1 MENTEILQKN
11 MSNIDRG
18 AYWCRV
24 LGTTLFVFG
33 IVILCIS
40 GLPLLKLLGPGDA
53 TLTEVVPG
61 CAKIA
66 GGSVSYF
73 IMAWLARRAGDAF
86 ESIAA
91 LIREMN
97 EIV

>member
-11 MSNIDRG
+11 LSNIDRG

-40 GLPLLKLLGPGDA
+40 GLPLLKLLGGTAQWTDV
-53 TLTEVVPG
+53 LTS

-66 GGSVSYF
+66 GGSISYF
-73 IMAWLARRAGDAF
+73 IMAWLARRAGEAF